1 MRALKFVIFLAY
13 CFAFQSGFG
22 QSQSMIQNQ
31 TERKNDKNT
40 IQLALLLDVSN
51 SMDGLINQAKTELWS
66 IVNEA
71 STASKNGES
80 TVLEIALYEYGKSSL
95 PKEGGY
101 MRKVL
106 DFTTDL
112 DTVSKALFGLNTN
125 GGDEY
130 CGQVI
135 HESVEKLIWRDNDSV
150 FKVIFI
156 AGNEE
161 FTQGTFH
168 YKLACQNAIKKQIV
182 VNTIHC
188 GDSFVGVRQFW
199 KQGAFEGKGRYFYI
213 NQNATFVDI
222 DSPYDSLISLYNDSL
237 NSTYIYYGSKGVDY
251 KTNQVN
257 QDKNTKTLNKKAYL
271 ERAKSKSKSKA
282 YKNIHW
288 DAVDAYQ
295 QDSNVV
301 SKIYKSGID
310 QSIAVKDTGEL
321 KRLIL
326 EKSKKRTYYQLQIA
340 KLSDLRNKYIVEV
353 QSARKS
359 KDMTLGEA
367 LASALRTQA
376 SLRGFKFTK

>member
-1 MRALKFVIFLAY
+1 MRAINFIFFIAMLLLTNIV
-13 CFAFQSGFG
+13 FG
-22 QSQSMIQNQ
+22 QTQ
-31 TERKNDKNT
+31 TPLERKTDKNT

-71 STASKNGES
+71 STASKNGEQAQ
-80 TVLEIALYEYGKSSL
+80 LEIALYEYGKASL

-101 MRKVL
+101 IRKVL

-130 CGQVI
+130 CGLVI
-135 HESVEKLIWRDNDSV
+135 NESVEKLIWRDNDSV

-161 FTQGTFH
+161 FTQGNFH
-168 YKLACQNAIKKQIV
+168 YKVACQNATKKQIV

-188 GDSFVGVRQFW
+188 GDSLTGARQFW
-199 KQGAFEGKGRYFYI
+199 KQGAFEGKGKYFYI
-213 NQNATFVDI
+213 NQNASFVDV

-237 NSTYIYYGSKGVDY
+237 NSTYIYYGSKGIDY

-257 QDKNTKTLNKKAYL
+257 QDKNTKSLNKKAYL
-271 ERAKSKSKSKA
+271 ERAKSKSKSKS

-295 QDSNVV
+295 QDSTSV
-301 SKIYKSGID
+301 SKMYKMGID
-310 QSIAVKDTGEL
+310 QSANVKDTGEL
-321 KRLIL
+321 KKLIV
-326 EKSKKRTYYQLQIA
+326 EKFKKRVYYQAQITQ
-340 KLSDLRNKYIVEV
+340 LSNLRTKYINEILAV
-353 QSARKS
+353 RKS
-359 KDMTLGEA
+359 KELTLGEA
-367 LASALRTQA
+367 LATALRTQA
-376 SLRGFKFTK
+376 SLRGFQFTK